1 MFTPEEIDSIQLKD
15 LKFNVGDYWVDA
27 SGNVALIDKYGGG
40 LWPWEAIMIYV
51 TPEGEAEFG
60 ADDTDRYT
68 SYMDNGIYSSSG
80 AKDKYMLVKKII
92 KEENP
97 EYFL

>member
-15 LKFNVGDYWVDA
+15 LKFNVGDYWLDA
-27 SGNVALIDKYGGG
+27 SGNVALIDRYSSGI
-40 LWPWEAIMIYV
+40 WPWEATMIYV

-60 ADDTDRYT
+60 VDGYT
-68 SYMDNGIYSSSG
+68 SYMDNGIHSASG
-80 AKDKYMLVKKII
+80 AKNKYMLVKKII